1 MIKRRPLFNSKKR
14 VIIQALNKSRIGLTP
29 YELSKNTGVSWVTV
43 KKHIKELQD
52 KNIVKCHKLPQ
63 TNKKLCRLNFDLI
76 YGKTKRK
83 NG

>member
-1 MIKRRPLFNSKKR
+1 MIKKKPLFDSKKR

-43 KKHIKELQD
+43 KKHIKDLEK

-63 TNKKLCRLNFDLI
+63 TNKRLCKLNFDLI
-76 YGKTKRK
+76 YGKTTKK
-83 NG
+83 K